1 MKTNRRTLGNR
12 IHSSVSAVGILLGV
26 MAAPGCMDFPDTGEI
41 TLQNHVQDWRD
52 EIIYQVLVDRFADGD
67 WGNNYAIFP
76 SAPGKW
82 HGGDWKGLEDKL
94 DYLEGL
100 GVTAI
105 WISPVVK
112 NVYTDAGFDA
122 YHGYWAQ
129 DLTQPSPQFGDL
141 ESLRSMV
148 NAAHDRKMKVVL
160 DIVTNHMGQL
170 FYYDINGNGQAD
182 DPLSISRGKDIYKEN
197 EYDPTYDVRGVQ
209 ASTSLGE
216 SGPADIIFA
225 HDPAS
230 NHMPPFPEILQNK
243 NAYNRKGRTYN
254 FDDPDQLTRG
264 DFPGGLKD
272 VNTQK
277 CAIRETMVDAY
288 ARWIELTDIDGLR
301 IDTIK
306 HVERGFWRYF
316 GYKVRERLQ
325 KDKPNFFMFGEAF
338 DGRDRLVGSY
348 TKNAGELSEAEAEDI
363 LPGDG
368 GPGADGA
375 CFDDKNR
382 DQLDSVFY
390 FPQQF
395 QVFRDV
401 FRYRGPTTKIQN
413 LLNDRANNYG
423 VKGAERGPVD
433 GDTGELLSPQ
443 TMLVNFLDN
452 HDVPRFLFAGA
463 GNYPEDPNFGDA
475 LPFMTR
481 RKMLHNALLYLYMEQ
496 GIPCVYYG
504 TEQDLQGGNDP
515 GNREDLWPTQ
525 YNTNAPTYK
534 WMSLMAK
541 ARRDFKPLRRG
552 DLAIRWTHDG
562 SNSAAEDANIIA
574 FERKIGNES
583 AIVIINAGLDKC
595 SSPSNGGGSLLA
607 PGASYRVVLST
618 DDIIPSD
625 DPYVLDPNYKNGDPP
640 PAAKCPVI
648 KTGDTFTPSAGQ
660 LSITIP
666 PSSGVILVPQ

>member
-1 MKTNRRTLGNR
+1 MKTNRRTLCNR

-26 MAAPGCMDFPDTGEI
+26 VASPGCMDFTETGEI
-41 TLQNHVQDWRD
+41 PLQNHVQDWRE

-67 WGNNYAIFP
+67 WGNNYSIFP

-141 ESLRSMV
+141 ESLRSLV
-148 NAAHDRKMKVVL
+148 KAAHERKMKVVL

-216 SGPADIIFA
+216 SGLAEIIFA

-230 NHMPPFPEILQNK
+230 NHMPPFPAILQNK
-243 NAYNRKGRTYN
+243 LAYNRKGRTYN
-254 FDDPDQLTRG
+254 FDDPDQLRRG

-272 VNTQK
+272 VNTEK
-277 CAIRETMVDAY
+277 CAIRETMTDAY

-316 GYKVRERLQ
+316 GYKVRERLHA
-325 KDKPNFFMFGEAF
+325 KGKTNFFMFGEAF
-338 DGRDRLVGSY
+338 DGRDPLVGSY
-348 TKNAGELSEAEAEDI
+348 TKNGSELPLEDEAGVDGLCADD
-363 LPGDG
+363 LNGD
-368 GPGADGA
+368 
-375 CFDDKNR
+375 
-382 DQLDSVFY
+382 QVDSVFY

-401 FRYRGPTTKIQN
+401 FRYRGPTSNIQR
-413 LLNDRANNYG
+413 LLNDRAVNYG
-423 VKGAERGPVD
+423 NTPALRGPVD
-433 GDTGELLSPQ
+433 ADGNGISPQ
-443 TMLVNFLDN
+443 KLLVNFLDN
-452 HDVPRFLFAGA
+452 HDVPRFLFTGA
-463 GNYPEDPNFGDA
+463 GNYPEDPIFGA
-475 LPFMTR
+475 SLSFMTR
-481 RKMLHNALLYLYMEQ
+481 RKMLHNALLYLYTEE

-504 TEQDLQGGNDP
+504 TEQDFQGGNDP
-515 GNREDLWPTQ
+515 GNREDMWPTQ
-525 YNTNAPTYK
+525 YDTNSSTYK
-534 WMSLMAK
+534 WMGLLAN
-541 ARRDFKPLRRG
+541 ARKNAALSKG
-552 DLAIRWTHDG
+552 DLSIKWSSDRTGQSDD
-562 SNSAAEDANIIA
+562 DANIVA
-574 FERKIGNES
+574 FERKFGTDA

-595 SSPSNGGGSLLA
+595 SSPSFGGSSLTVDA
-607 PGASYRVVLST
+607 ASYRVVLST
-618 DDIIPSD
+618 DDVIPSD
-625 DPYVLDPNYKNGDPP
+625 DPYVLDPNYKQGDPL
-640 PAAKCPVI
+640 PAPKCPVI
-648 KTGDTFTPSAGQ
+648 KTGDTFTASAGQ